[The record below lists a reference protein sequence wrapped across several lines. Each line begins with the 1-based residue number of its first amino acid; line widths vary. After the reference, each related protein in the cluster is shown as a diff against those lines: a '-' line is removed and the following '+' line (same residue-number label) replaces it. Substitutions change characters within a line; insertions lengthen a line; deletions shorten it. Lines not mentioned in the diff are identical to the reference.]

1 MGGKGKERVR
11 EKRMS
16 SPFRS
21 SPSRASRRGS
31 SPTVSTMD
39 IDDDDDDEE
48 QEAGWK
54 GDGEREETDQR
65 GEVCAHLFFHLYWL
79 TFGLGL

>member
-1 MGGKGKERVR
+1 
-11 EKRMS
+11 
-16 SPFRS
+16 
-21 SPSRASRRGS
+21 
-31 SPTVSTMD
+31 MD
-39 IDDDDDDEE
+39 IDDDDDDDDDEE

-65 GEVCAHLFFHLYWL
+65 GEVCAYLFFHLYWL

>member
-1 MGGKGKERVR
+1 
-11 EKRMS
+11 
-16 SPFRS
+16 
-21 SPSRASRRGS
+21 
-31 SPTVSTMD
+31 MD

-48 QEAGWK
+48 QEADWK

-79 TFGLGL
+79 TFGLGLWYI

>member
-31 SPTVSTMD
+31 SPTASTMD
-39 IDDDDDDEE
+39 IDDDDDDDDDEE
-48 QEAGWK
+48 QEADWK

-65 GEVCAHLFFHLYWL
+65 GEVCAYLFFIYI
-79 TFGLGL
+79 G

>member
-1 MGGKGKERVR
+1 MGGKGNERVR
-11 EKRMS
+11 EKRMN

-31 SPTVSTMD
+31 SPTASTMD

-48 QEAGWK
+48 QEADWK

-65 GEVCAHLFFHLYWL
+65 GEVCAYLFFNYI
-79 TFGLGL
+79 G